1 MRWCR
6 LKSSNF
12 KSLIG
17 KKKKDKKNWIFFF
30 VHSVGGGLLY
40 VTTITCGFQIRSI
53 HNSLISIFF
62 QAKESRQMR

>member
-17 KKKKDKKNWIFFF
+17 KKKDKKNWIFF

-40 VTTITCGFQIRSI
+40 VTTITCGFQISSI